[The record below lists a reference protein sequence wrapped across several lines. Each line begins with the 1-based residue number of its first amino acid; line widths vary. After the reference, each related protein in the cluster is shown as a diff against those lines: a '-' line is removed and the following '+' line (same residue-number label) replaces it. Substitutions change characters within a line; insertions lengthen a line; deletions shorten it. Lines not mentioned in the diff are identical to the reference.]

1 MIYTYVCTFHAEFKQ
16 ATHDTTTTTTTPR
29 RNCKVRV
36 RVRASDFI
44 GVSVCERLLG
54 LFYALI
60 CHEPNLF
67 AERH

>member
-1 MIYTYVCTFHAEFKQ
+1 MCIHTYIHIFNAECKQ
-16 ATHDTTTTTTTPR
+16 ATHDTTTTTSPR
-29 RNCKVRV
+29 HNCKVRV